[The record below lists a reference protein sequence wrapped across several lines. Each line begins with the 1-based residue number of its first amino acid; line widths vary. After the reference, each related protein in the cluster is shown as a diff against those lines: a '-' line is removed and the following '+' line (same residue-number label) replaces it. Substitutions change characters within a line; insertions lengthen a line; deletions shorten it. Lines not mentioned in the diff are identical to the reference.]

1 MTGLALQVVDHVGLL
16 ALQAAV
22 AGLDPG
28 VALALLTAFAVF
40 LFIVGVPILLVF
52 STWAIGFSV
61 IFPVFSLRNMA
72 LVSYYQLWTFPLTAV
87 PLFILVGALINQL
100 RIARD
105 IIGLSRAV
113 AGWLPGS
120 SANTALVTAGVFSAI
135 TGSNAA
141 TTASVGEAFTDELDE
156 EGYDPVF
163 SAATIAAGGTLGII
177 IPPSVLFILYGVTFN
192 LPVSELFVAG
202 ILPGVLMLSG
212 LVVTSTLISYRRDYG
227 TTEYGFSLTSIA
239 RSIFRARNSLLAIVV
254 LLGGIFTGV
263 FTPSESASIA
273 ILVVVTAELLSGH
286 IDSFDFVTESVSL
299 TIYLV
304 GIIIPVLIT
313 SIMIQQS
320 LSFLNLQD
328 IVSNAILALD
338 SPLLVGVALL
348 VVMLL
353 SGSVLAS
360 IPNMILT
367 APLLAP
373 AAFALGI
380 SPIMWGVIFMI
391 SDAIGFIT
399 PPYGLNLYIMS
410 SITGIDYMK
419 IARAAL
425 PYFFVLTSIL
435 ILFFVF
441 PELNVLAAG

>member
-1 MTGLALQVVDHVGLL
+1 VIPAP
-16 ALQAAV
+16 LQA
-22 AGLDPG
+22 GITGFSPG
-28 VALALLTAFAVF
+28 AALALLTLVAVV
-40 LFIVGVPILLVF
+40 LFVVGVPILLVF
-52 STWAIGFSV
+52 STWAIGFTV

-87 PLFILVGALINQL
+87 PLFILVGALVNQL
-100 RIARD
+100 QIARD
-105 IIGLSRAV
+105 IVDMSRSI

-192 LPVSELFVAG
+192 LSVSELFVAG
-202 ILPGVLMLSG
+202 ILPGILMLGG
-212 LVVTSTLISYRRDYG
+212 LVVTATVISSRHDYG
-227 TTEYGFSLTSIA
+227 TTDYSFSPTAILQSM
-239 RSIFRARNSLLAIVV
+239 FKARNSLLAIVV
-254 LLGGIFTGV
+254 LLGGIFTGL

-273 ILVVVTAELLSGH
+273 ILFVVTAEFLSGH
-286 IDSFDFVTESVSL
+286 IDDFEFVTESVKL
-299 TIYLV
+299 TVYLV

-328 IVSNAILALD
+328 LVSNAILALD
-338 SPLLVGVALL
+338 SPILVGVALL

-353 SGSVLAS
+353 SGSILAS

-380 SPIMWGVIFMI
+380 SPLMWGVIFMI

-410 SITGIDYMK
+410 SITDIDYIK
-419 IARAAL
+419 IARAAF
-425 PYFFVLTSIL
+425 PYFVVLTSVL
-435 ILFFVF
+435 VLFFVF
-441 PELNVLAAG
+441 PEANVLAAD

>member
-1 MTGLALQVVDHVGLL
+1 MIS
-16 ALQAAV
+16 ALQAGL
-22 AGLDPG
+22 AGLSPG
-28 VALALLTAFAVF
+28 VALALLTLVAAV
-40 LFIVGVPILLVF
+40 LFVVGVPILLVF
-52 STWAIGFSV
+52 STWAIGFTV

-87 PLFILVGALINQL
+87 PLFILVGALVNQL

-105 IIGLSRAV
+105 IVAMSRSI

-192 LPVSELFVAG
+192 LSVSNLFVAG
-202 ILPGVLMLSG
+202 ILPGILMLGG
-212 LVVTSTLISYRRDYG
+212 LVVTATLISRRRDYG
-227 TTEYGFSLTSIA
+227 TTDYSFSVTAIL
-239 RSIFRARNSLLAIVV
+239 RSTFRARNSLLAIVV
-254 LLGGIFTGV
+254 LLGGIFTGL

-273 ILVVVTAELLSGH
+273 ILFVVTAEFLSGH
-286 IDSFDFVTESVSL
+286 IDDVAFVTESVQL
-299 TIYLV
+299 TVYLV

-320 LSFLNLQD
+320 LSFLDLQD
-328 IVSNAILALD
+328 LVSNAILALD
-338 SPLLVGVALL
+338 SPILVGIALL

-353 SGSVLAS
+353 SGSILAS

-380 SPIMWGVIFMI
+380 SPLMWGVIFMI

-410 SITGIDYMK
+410 SITDIDYIA
-419 IARAAL
+419 IARAAF
-425 PYFFVLTSIL
+425 PYFVVLTAVL
-435 ILFFVF
+435 VLFFVF
-441 PELNVLAAG
+441 PEANVLAAG

>member
-1 MTGLALQVVDHVGLL
+1 MIPALQTS
-16 ALQAAV
+16 V
-22 AGLDPG
+22 AGVDPG
-28 VALALLTAFAVF
+28 VALVGLTVLAAVMF
-40 LFIVGVPILLVF
+40 VIGVPILLVF
-52 STWAIGFSV
+52 STWAIGFSLF
-61 IFPVFSLRNMA
+61 FPVFSLRNMA

-87 PLFILVGALINQL
+87 PLFILVGALVNQL

-105 IIGLSRAV
+105 IVEMSRAV

-141 TTASVGEAFTDELDE
+141 TTASVGEAFTDELNE

-192 LPVSELFVAG
+192 LSVTDLFVAG
-202 ILPGVLMLSG
+202 ILPGLLMLGG
-212 LVVTSTLISYRRDYG
+212 LIVTATVISHRQGYG
-227 TTEYGFSLTSIA
+227 TTEYSFSLTAIL
-239 RSIFRARNSLLAIVV
+239 RSMLRARNSLLAIVL
-254 LLGGIFTGV
+254 LLGGIFTGI

-273 ILVVVTAELLSGH
+273 ILFVVTAEFLSGH
-286 IDSFDFVTESVSL
+286 IDDFDFVVEAVQL
-299 TIYLV
+299 TVYLV

-313 SIMIQQS
+313 SIMIQQG
-320 LSFLNLQD
+320 LSFLSLQD
-328 IVSNAILALD
+328 AVSDAILALD
-338 SPLLVGVALL
+338 APVLVGAALL

-353 SGSVLAS
+353 SGSILAS

-380 SPIMWGVIFMI
+380 SPLMWGVIFMI

-410 SITGIDYMK
+410 SITDIDYIR

-425 PYFFVLTSIL
+425 PYFVVLTSIL
-435 ILFFVF
+435 VLFFAV

>member
-1 MTGLALQVVDHVGLL
+1 VIS
-16 ALQAAV
+16 ALQAGL
-22 AGLDPG
+22 AGLSPG
-28 VALALLTAFAVF
+28 VALALLTLVAAV
-40 LFIVGVPILLVF
+40 LFVVGVPILLVF
-52 STWAIGFSV
+52 STWAIGFTL

-87 PLFILVGALINQL
+87 PLFILVGALVNQL

-105 IIGLSRAV
+105 IVAMSRSI

-192 LPVSELFVAG
+192 LSVSNLFVAG
-202 ILPGVLMLSG
+202 ILPGILMLGG
-212 LVVTSTLISYRRDYG
+212 LVVTATLISRRRDYG
-227 TTEYGFSLTSIA
+227 TTDYSFSLSAIL
-239 RSIFRARNSLLAIVV
+239 RSTFRARNSLLAIVV
-254 LLGGIFTGV
+254 LLGGIFTGL

-273 ILVVVTAELLSGH
+273 ILFVVTAEFLSGH
-286 IDSFDFVTESVSL
+286 IDDFAFVTESVRL
-299 TIYLV
+299 TVYLV

-320 LSFLNLQD
+320 LSFLDLQD
-328 IVSNAILALD
+328 LVSNAILALD
-338 SPLLVGVALL
+338 SPILVGVALL

-353 SGSVLAS
+353 SGSILAS

-380 SPIMWGVIFMI
+380 SPLMWGVIFMI

-410 SITGIDYMK
+410 SITDIDYIA
-419 IARAAL
+419 IARAAF
-425 PYFFVLTSIL
+425 PYFVVLTAVL
-435 ILFFVF
+435 VLFFVF
-441 PELNVLAAG
+441 PEANVLAAG

>member
-1 MTGLALQVVDHVGLL
+1 MIS
-16 ALQAAV
+16 ALQAGL
-22 AGLDPG
+22 AGLSPG
-28 VALALLTAFAVF
+28 VALALLTLVAVV
-40 LFIVGVPILLVF
+40 LFVIGVPILLVF
-52 STWAIGFSV
+52 STWAIGFTV

-87 PLFILVGALINQL
+87 PLFILVGALVNQL
-100 RIARD
+100 QIARD
-105 IIGLSRAV
+105 IIDMSRSL

-192 LPVSELFVAG
+192 LSVSNLFIAG
-202 ILPGVLMLSG
+202 ILPGVLMLGG
-212 LVVTSTLISYRRDYG
+212 LVVTATLISHRRGYG
-227 TTEYGFSLTSIA
+227 TTDYSFSVTAIL
-239 RSIFRARNSLLAIVV
+239 RSMFRARNSLLAIVV
-254 LLGGIFTGV
+254 LLGGIFTGL

-273 ILVVVTAELLSGH
+273 ILFVVTAEFLSGH
-286 IDSFDFVTESVSL
+286 IDDFEFVTESVRL
-299 TIYLV
+299 TVYLV

-328 IVSNAILALD
+328 LVSNAILALD
-338 SPLLVGVALL
+338 SPILVGVALL

-353 SGSVLAS
+353 SGSILAS

-380 SPIMWGVIFMI
+380 SPLMWGVIFMI

-410 SITGIDYMK
+410 SITDIDYIA
-419 IARAAL
+419 IARAAV
-425 PYFFVLTSIL
+425 PYFVVLTAVL
-435 ILFFVF
+435 VLFFVF
-441 PELNVLAAG
+441 PEANVLAAG

>member
-1 MTGLALQVVDHVGLL
+1 MIFAP
-16 ALQAAV
+16 LQASL
-22 AGLDPG
+22 AGLSPG
-28 VALALLTAFAVF
+28 VALALLTLVAAV
-40 LFIVGVPILLVF
+40 LFVVGVPILLVF
-52 STWAIGFSV
+52 STWAIGFTV

-87 PLFILVGALINQL
+87 PLFILVGALVNQL
-100 RIARD
+100 QIARD
-105 IIGLSRAV
+105 IIDMSRSM

-192 LPVSELFVAG
+192 LSVSELFVAG
-202 ILPGVLMLSG
+202 ILPGILMLGG
-212 LVVTSTLISYRRDYG
+212 LVVTATVISRRHDYG
-227 TTEYGFSLTSIA
+227 TTDYSFSLTAIG
-239 RSIFRARNSLLAIVV
+239 RSMFRARNSLLAIVV
-254 LLGGIFTGV
+254 LLGGIFTGL

-273 ILVVVTAELLSGH
+273 ILFVVTAEFLSGH
-286 IDSFDFVTESVSL
+286 IDDFGFVTESVQL
-299 TIYLV
+299 TVYLV

-328 IVSNAILALD
+328 LVSNAILALD
-338 SPLLVGVALL
+338 SPILVGVALL

-353 SGSVLAS
+353 SGSILAS

-380 SPIMWGVIFMI
+380 SPLMWGVIFMI

-410 SITGIDYMK
+410 SITDIDYIK

-425 PYFFVLTSIL
+425 PYFVVLTAVL
-435 ILFFVF
+435 VLFFVF
-441 PELNVLAAG
+441 PEANVLAAG

>member
-1 MTGLALQVVDHVGLL
+1 MISVP
-16 ALQAAV
+16 LQAGI
-22 AGLDPG
+22 AGLTPG
-28 VALALLTAFAVF
+28 AALALLTLVAVI
-40 LFIVGVPILLVF
+40 LFVVGVPILLVF
-52 STWAIGFSV
+52 STWTIGFTV

-87 PLFILVGALINQL
+87 PLFILVGALVNQL
-100 RIARD
+100 QIARD
-105 IIGLSRAV
+105 IIDMSRSI

-141 TTASVGEAFTDELDE
+141 TTASVGEAFTDELKE

-192 LPVSELFVAG
+192 LSVSNLFVAG
-202 ILPGVLMLSG
+202 ILPGLLMLGG
-212 LVVTSTLISYRRDYG
+212 LVVTATVISRRHDYG
-227 TTEYGFSLTSIA
+227 TTDYSFSLIA
-239 RSIFRARNSLLAIVV
+239 ILRSMFRARNSLLAIVV
-254 LLGGIFTGV
+254 LLGGIFTGL

-273 ILVVVTAELLSGH
+273 ILFVVTAEFLSGH
-286 IDSFDFVTESVSL
+286 IDDFAFVTESVRL

-328 IVSNAILALD
+328 LVSNAILALD

-353 SGSVLAS
+353 SGSILAS

-380 SPIMWGVIFMI
+380 SPLMWGVIFMI

-410 SITGIDYMK
+410 SITDIDYIR

-425 PYFFVLTSIL
+425 PYFVVLTAVL
-435 ILFFVF
+435 VLFFVF
-441 PELNVLAAG
+441 PEVNVLAAG

>member
-1 MTGLALQVVDHVGLL
+1 VISALQTS
-16 ALQAAV
+16 V
-22 AGLDPG
+22 AGVDPG
-28 VALALLTAFAVF
+28 VALVGLTAFAVV
-40 LFIVGVPILLVF
+40 LFVIGVPILLVF
-52 STWAIGFSV
+52 STWAIGFSLF
-61 IFPVFSLRNMA
+61 FPVFSLRNMA

-87 PLFILVGALINQL
+87 PLFILVGALVNQL

-105 IIGLSRAV
+105 IVEMSRAV

-141 TTASVGEAFTDELDE
+141 TTASVGEAFTDELNE

-192 LPVSELFVAG
+192 LSVTDLFVAG
-202 ILPGVLMLSG
+202 ILPGILMLGG
-212 LVVTSTLISYRRDYG
+212 LIATATVISYRQDYG
-227 TTEYGFSLTSIA
+227 TTEYSFSFSAIF
-239 RSIFRARNSLLAIVV
+239 RSMFRARNSLLAIVL
-254 LLGGIFTGV
+254 LLGGIFTGL

-273 ILVVVTAELLSGH
+273 ILFVVTAEFLSGH
-286 IDSFDFVTESVSL
+286 IDDLDFVTEAVQL
-299 TIYLV
+299 TVYLV

-313 SIMIQQS
+313 SIMIQQG
-320 LSFLNLQD
+320 LSFLSLQD
-328 IVSNAILALD
+328 AVSNAILTLD
-338 SPLLVGVALL
+338 APILVGAALL

-353 SGSVLAS
+353 SGSILAS

-373 AAFALGI
+373 VAFALGI
-380 SPIMWGVIFMI
+380 SPLMWGVIFMI

-410 SITGIDYMK
+410 SITDIDYIR

-435 ILFFVF
+435 VLFFAF

>member
-1 MTGLALQVVDHVGLL
+1 VIFALQTS
-16 ALQAAV
+16 V
-22 AGLDPG
+22 AGVAPG
-28 VALALLTAFAVF
+28 VALVALTLFAVL
-40 LFIVGVPILLVF
+40 LFVIGVPILLVF
-52 STWAIGFSV
+52 STWAIGFSLF
-61 IFPVFSLRNMA
+61 FPVFSLRNMA

-87 PLFILVGALINQL
+87 PLFILVGALVNQL

-105 IIGLSRAV
+105 IVEMSRAV

-141 TTASVGEAFTDELDE
+141 TTASVGEAFTDELNE

-192 LPVSELFVAG
+192 LSVTDLFVAG
-202 ILPGVLMLSG
+202 ILPGILMLGG
-212 LVVTSTLISYRRDYG
+212 LVATATVISHRQGYG
-227 TTEYGFSLTSIA
+227 TTAYSFSPAAIL
-239 RSIFRARNSLLAIVV
+239 RSMFRARNSLLAIVL

-273 ILVVVTAELLSGH
+273 ILFVVTAEFLSGH
-286 IDSFDFVTESVSL
+286 IDDLDFVTEAVQL
-299 TIYLV
+299 TVYLV

-313 SIMIQQS
+313 SIMIQQG
-320 LSFLNLQD
+320 LSFLSLQD
-328 IVSNAILALD
+328 AVSDAILALD
-338 SPLLVGVALL
+338 APVLVGAALL

-353 SGSVLAS
+353 SGSILAS

-380 SPIMWGVIFMI
+380 SPLMWGVIFMI

-410 SITGIDYMK
+410 SITDIDYIR

-435 ILFFVF
+435 VLFFLF

>member
-1 MTGLALQVVDHVGLL
+1 VSVTLSQAGAVGLSP
-16 ALQAAV
+16 
-22 AGLDPG
+22 D
-28 VALALLTAFAVF
+28 VALALLSLVAAV
-40 LFIVGVPILLVF
+40 LFVVGVPILLVF
-52 STWAIGFSV
+52 STWAIGFTA

-87 PLFILVGALINQL
+87 PLFILVGALVNQL
-100 RIARD
+100 RIAGD
-105 IIGLSRAV
+105 IVDMSRSV

-141 TTASVGEAFTDELDE
+141 TTASVGEAFTDELDA

-192 LPVSELFVAG
+192 LSVSNLFVAG
-202 ILPGVLMLSG
+202 ILPGLLMLGG
-212 LVVTSTLISYRRDYG
+212 LVATATVISRRHDYG
-227 TTEYGFSLTSIA
+227 TTDYSFSLAAIA
-239 RSIFRARNSLLAIVV
+239 RSTFRARNSLLAIVV
-254 LLGGIFTGV
+254 LLGGIFTGL
-263 FTPSESASIA
+263 FTPSESASVA
-273 ILVVVTAELLSGH
+273 ILVVVTAEFLSGH
-286 IDSFDFVTESVSL
+286 IDDLTFVTEAVRL
-299 TIYLV
+299 TVYLV
-304 GIIIPVLIT
+304 GIIVPVLIT

-328 IVSNAILALD
+328 LVSNAILTLD
-338 SPLLVGVALL
+338 SPFLVGVALL
-348 VVMLL
+348 AVMLL
-353 SGSVLAS
+353 SGSILAS

-380 SPIMWGVIFMI
+380 SPLMWGVIFMI

-410 SITGIDYMK
+410 SITDIDYIR
-419 IARAAL
+419 IARAAF
-425 PYFFVLTSIL
+425 PYFLVLTAVL
-435 ILFFVF
+435 VLFFVF
-441 PELNVLAAG
+441 PEANVLAAG

>member
-1 MTGLALQVVDHVGLL
+1 MIAGLLPLQAGLAGLS
-16 ALQAAV
+16 
-22 AGLDPG
+22 PG
-28 VALALLTAFAVF
+28 VALAALTLIAVLLFV
-40 LFIVGVPILLVF
+40 LGVPILLVF
-52 STWAIGFSV
+52 STWAIGFTV
-61 IFPVFSLRNMA
+61 IFPVFTLRNMA

-87 PLFILVGALINQL
+87 PLFILVGALVNQL

-105 IIGLSRAV
+105 IIEMSRTLV
-113 AGWLPGS
+113 GWLPGS

-192 LPVSELFVAG
+192 LSVSALFLAG
-202 ILPGVLMLSG
+202 VIPGFLMLGG
-212 LVVTSTLISYRRDYG
+212 LIVTSTIISDRNDYG
-227 TTEYGFSLTSIA
+227 TTTYSFSPTSIL
-239 RSIFRARNSLLAIVV
+239 RSTLRARNSLLAIAL

-273 ILVVVTAELLSGH
+273 ILFVVVAEFLSGH
-286 IDSFDFVTESVSL
+286 IDGLDFLTASVRL

-328 IVSNAILALD
+328 VVSNAILALD
-338 SPLLVGVALL
+338 SPILVGIALL

-353 SGSVLAS
+353 SGSILAS

-380 SPIMWGVIFMI
+380 SPLMWGVIFMI

-410 SITGIDYMK
+410 SITDIDYMH

-425 PYFFVLTSIL
+425 PYFLVLTSIL
-435 ILFFVF
+435 VLFFAF
-441 PELNVLAAG
+441 PELNVLAGG

>member
-1 MTGLALQVVDHVGLL
+1 MISALQTS
-16 ALQAAV
+16 V
-22 AGLDPG
+22 AGVDPG
-28 VALALLTAFAVF
+28 VALVGLTAFAVV
-40 LFIVGVPILLVF
+40 LFVIGVPILLVF
-52 STWAIGFSV
+52 STWAIGFSLF
-61 IFPVFSLRNMA
+61 FPVFSLRNMA

-87 PLFILVGALINQL
+87 PLFILVGALVNQL

-105 IIGLSRAV
+105 IVEMSRAV

-141 TTASVGEAFTDELDE
+141 TTASVGEAFTDELNE

-192 LPVSELFVAG
+192 LSVTDLFVAG
-202 ILPGVLMLSG
+202 ILPGILMLGG
-212 LVVTSTLISYRRDYG
+212 LIATATVISYRQDYG
-227 TTEYGFSLTSIA
+227 TTEYSFSFSAIF
-239 RSIFRARNSLLAIVV
+239 RSMFRARNSLLAIVL
-254 LLGGIFTGV
+254 LLGGIFTGL

-273 ILVVVTAELLSGH
+273 ILFVVTAEFLSGH
-286 IDSFDFVTESVSL
+286 IDDLDFVTEAVQL
-299 TIYLV
+299 TVYLV

-313 SIMIQQS
+313 SIMIQQG
-320 LSFLNLQD
+320 LSFLSLQD
-328 IVSNAILALD
+328 AVSNAILTLD
-338 SPLLVGVALL
+338 APILVGAALL

-353 SGSVLAS
+353 SGSILAS

-373 AAFALGI
+373 VAFALGI
-380 SPIMWGVIFMI
+380 SPLMWGVIFMI

-410 SITGIDYMK
+410 SITDIDYIR

-435 ILFFVF
+435 VLFFAF

>member
-1 MTGLALQVVDHVGLL
+1 MIS
-16 ALQAAV
+16 ALQAGL
-22 AGLDPG
+22 AGLSPG
-28 VALALLTAFAVF
+28 VALALLTLVAAV
-40 LFIVGVPILLVF
+40 LFVVGVPILLVF
-52 STWAIGFSV
+52 STWAIGFTL

-87 PLFILVGALINQL
+87 PLFILVGALVNQL

-105 IIGLSRAV
+105 IVAMSRSI

-192 LPVSELFVAG
+192 LSVSNLFVAG
-202 ILPGVLMLSG
+202 ILPGILMLGG
-212 LVVTSTLISYRRDYG
+212 LVVTATLISRRRDYG
-227 TTEYGFSLTSIA
+227 TTDYSFSVTAIL
-239 RSIFRARNSLLAIVV
+239 RSTFRARNSLLAIVV
-254 LLGGIFTGV
+254 LLGGIFTGL

-273 ILVVVTAELLSGH
+273 ILFVVTAEFLSGH
-286 IDSFDFVTESVSL
+286 IDDVAFVTESVRL
-299 TIYLV
+299 TVYLV

-320 LSFLNLQD
+320 LSFLDLQD
-328 IVSNAILALD
+328 LVSNAILALD
-338 SPLLVGVALL
+338 SPILVGIALL

-353 SGSVLAS
+353 SGSILAS

-380 SPIMWGVIFMI
+380 SPLMWGVIFMI

-410 SITGIDYMK
+410 SITDIDYIA
-419 IARAAL
+419 IARAAF
-425 PYFFVLTSIL
+425 PYFVVLTAVL
-435 ILFFVF
+435 VLFFVF
-441 PELNVLAAG
+441 PEANVLAAG

>member
-1 MTGLALQVVDHVGLL
+1 VIS
-16 ALQAAV
+16 ALQAGL
-22 AGLDPG
+22 AGLSPG
-28 VALALLTAFAVF
+28 VALALLTLVAAV
-40 LFIVGVPILLVF
+40 LFVVGVPILLVF
-52 STWAIGFSV
+52 STWAIGFTL

-87 PLFILVGALINQL
+87 PLFILVGALVNQL

-105 IIGLSRAV
+105 IVAMSRSI

-192 LPVSELFVAG
+192 LSVSNLFVAG
-202 ILPGVLMLSG
+202 ILPGILMLGG
-212 LVVTSTLISYRRDYG
+212 LVVTATLISRRRDYG
-227 TTEYGFSLTSIA
+227 TTDYSFSVTAIL
-239 RSIFRARNSLLAIVV
+239 RSTFRARNSLLAIVV
-254 LLGGIFTGV
+254 LLGGIFTGL

-273 ILVVVTAELLSGH
+273 ILFVVTAEFLSGH
-286 IDSFDFVTESVSL
+286 IDDVAFVTESVQL
-299 TIYLV
+299 TVYLV

-320 LSFLNLQD
+320 LSFLDLQD
-328 IVSNAILALD
+328 LVSNAILALD
-338 SPLLVGVALL
+338 SPILVGIALL

-353 SGSVLAS
+353 SGSILAS

-380 SPIMWGVIFMI
+380 SPLMWGVIFMI

-410 SITGIDYMK
+410 SITDIDYIA
-419 IARAAL
+419 IARAAF
-425 PYFFVLTSIL
+425 PYFVVLTAVL
-435 ILFFVF
+435 VLFFVF
-441 PELNVLAAG
+441 PEANVLAAG

>member
-1 MTGLALQVVDHVGLL
+1 VIPVQLALPTV
-16 ALQAAV
+16 
-22 AGLDPG
+22 DPG
-28 VALALLTAFAVF
+28 VALVALTVFAAV
-40 LFIVGVPILLVF
+40 LFVVGVPILLVF
-52 STWAIGFSV
+52 STWAIGFSLF
-61 IFPVFSLRNMA
+61 FPVFSLRNMA

-87 PLFILVGALINQL
+87 PLFILVGALVNQL

-105 IIGLSRAV
+105 IVEMSRAV

-192 LPVSELFVAG
+192 LSVADLFVAG
-202 ILPGVLMLSG
+202 ILPGIMMLGG
-212 LVVTSTLISYRRDYG
+212 LIVTATVISHRRGYG
-227 TTEYGFSLTSIA
+227 TTEYSFSPVDIV
-239 RSIFRARNSLLAIVV
+239 RSMFRARNSLLAIVL

-263 FTPSESASIA
+263 FTPSESAAIA
-273 ILVVVTAELLSGH
+273 ILFVVLAEFLSGH
-286 IDSFDFVTESVSL
+286 IEDLAFVTEAVQL
-299 TIYLV
+299 TVYLV

-313 SIMIQQS
+313 SIMIQQG
-320 LSFLNLQD
+320 LSFLSLQD
-328 IVSNAILALD
+328 AVSNAILALD

-348 VVMLL
+348 GIMLL
-353 SGSVLAS
+353 SGSILAS

-380 SPIMWGVIFMI
+380 SPLMWGVIFMI

-410 SITGIDYMK
+410 SITDIDYVR

-425 PYFFVLTSIL
+425 PYFLVLTSIL
-435 ILFFVF
+435 VLFFVV
-441 PELNVLAAG
+441 PELNVLAPG

>member
-1 MTGLALQVVDHVGLL
+1 VIFALQTS
-16 ALQAAV
+16 V
-22 AGLDPG
+22 AGVAPG
-28 VALALLTAFAVF
+28 VALVALTLFAVL
-40 LFIVGVPILLVF
+40 LFVIGVPILLVF
-52 STWAIGFSV
+52 STWAIGFSLF
-61 IFPVFSLRNMA
+61 FPVFSLRNMA

-87 PLFILVGALINQL
+87 PLFILVGALVNQL

-105 IIGLSRAV
+105 IVEMSRAV

-141 TTASVGEAFTDELDE
+141 TTASVGEAFTDELNE

-192 LPVSELFVAG
+192 LSVTDLFVAG
-202 ILPGVLMLSG
+202 ILPGILMLGG
-212 LVVTSTLISYRRDYG
+212 LVATATVISHRQGYG
-227 TTEYGFSLTSIA
+227 TTEYSFSPAAIL
-239 RSIFRARNSLLAIVV
+239 RSMFRARNSLLAIVL

-273 ILVVVTAELLSGH
+273 ILFVVTAEFLSGH
-286 IDSFDFVTESVSL
+286 IDDLDFVTEAVQL
-299 TIYLV
+299 TVYLV

-313 SIMIQQS
+313 SIMIQQG
-320 LSFLNLQD
+320 LSFLSLQD
-328 IVSNAILALD
+328 AVSDAILALD
-338 SPLLVGVALL
+338 APVLVGAALL

-353 SGSVLAS
+353 SGSILAS

-380 SPIMWGVIFMI
+380 SPLMWGVIFMI

-410 SITGIDYMK
+410 SITDIDYIR

-435 ILFFVF
+435 VLFFLF